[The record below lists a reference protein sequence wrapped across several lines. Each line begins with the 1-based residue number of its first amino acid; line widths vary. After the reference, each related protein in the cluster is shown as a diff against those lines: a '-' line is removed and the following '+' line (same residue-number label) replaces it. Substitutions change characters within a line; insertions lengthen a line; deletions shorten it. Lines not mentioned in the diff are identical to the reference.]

1 MKYAHMD
8 VRKEAANKYYN
19 EFHGKT
25 APTGIAGGVV
35 QYYQNDFSNVSY
47 GSGSIASCGCGP
59 TSFAMVA
66 STLLKKQVT
75 PKDAVS
81 WCGNKYY
88 VSGQGTSWSYF
99 SAAAEHFGISR
110 PKNVN
115 SISEVVNALKSGKLV
130 ISSQNRGL
138 FTEHGHFILL
148 SGISSDGKI
157 SVKDPNKNNAINKG
171 YNNRLFTTQEINAA
185 AASYW
190 IF

>member
-1 MKYAHMD
+1 MD

-25 APTGIAGGVV
+25 APTGIAAGGVV
-35 QYYQNDFSNVSY
+35 QYYQNDYSNVSY

-88 VSGQGTSWSYF
+88 VSGQGTSWSF
-99 SAAAEHFGISR
+99 FNAASEHFGISKPR
-110 PKNVN
+110 NVN
-115 SISEVVNALKSGKLV
+115 SIDEVTNALKSGKLV
-130 ISSQNRGL
+130 ISSQNKGL

-148 SGISSDGKI
+148 SGISPDGKI